1 MGVSNKTFL
10 AAAVAFAAALDVF
23 AQTLPAEECKRLAAA
38 GDAEAL
44 WQLGCRYE
52 KGDGVAGNPAK
63 ALSQYRKAADKGHKE
78 ACARL
83 AEMYEKGEI
92 VGKDPVKA
100 AEYRAMAAG
109 EDPKSAVAEAEKNAV
124 RNKNKIDEIEIALDY
139 IFGRN
144 GKPKDAKTGIRM
156 LYAKAKDDPT
166 AQRVF
171 VDRWSAGDLDGAL
184 SALDNEEWSLI
195 IPWFRDAW
203 NRGKKDVGL
212 VLGYESFRQ
221 KNYNAAISYWK
232 GSGHPKSWYFVGK
245 LYDPSVEEE
254 DGGGPKHMRNE
265 TLARRAYE
273 QCLHIDSKYDDAKFS
288 LGLIYL
294 FPEKKENGDAKK
306 AFNIFS
312 YFIKQS
318 PDNKWINY
326 DYGVAGLLSMD
337 YKARDAKRKEDE
349 YLSYIRKAARLGC
362 EPAKKLL
369 DDFERDSRRGFR

>member
-1 MGVSNKTFL
+1 MGMLNKAIL
-10 AAAVAFAAALDVF
+10 AAAAAFAALWAAAEV
-23 AQTLPAEECKRLAAA
+23 LPLAECKRLAAD

-52 KGDGVAGNPAK
+52 KGDGVAANPVK
-63 ALSQYRKAADKGHKE
+63 ALSQFRKAADKRHKK

-83 AEMYEKGEI
+83 AEMYENGEI
-92 VGKDPVKA
+92 VGKNPVKA
-100 AEYRAMAAG
+100 AEYRAMATG
-109 EDPKSAVAEAEKNAV
+109 ENPESAVAEAKKLASRSEK
-124 RNKNKIDEIEIALDY
+124 KIDEIEIALDY
-139 IFGRN
+139 ILGRN
-144 GKPKDAKTGIRM
+144 GKKKDAKTGIRM
-156 LYAKAKDDPT
+156 LYAKAKDNPT

-171 VDRWSAGDLDGAL
+171 VDRWSSGDLDDAL

-212 VLGYESFRQ
+212 VLGNESFRQ

-273 QCLHIDSKYDDAKFS
+273 QCLHIDSKYDDAKFR

-294 FPEKKENGDAKK
+294 FSEKKENGDAKK
-306 AFNIFS
+306 AFKIFS

-337 YKARDAKRKEDE
+337 YKSRDAKRKENE

-369 DDFERDSRRGFR
+369 DDLEHDSRRGFR